1 MHCWRLISDQW
12 TACRSVV
19 GTRLASKLHTLTII
33 PQSERGGGGWGGEM
47 REKVRERE
55 IARERVYT
63 EHYIIQIQNY

>member
-33 PQSERGGGGWGGEM
+33 PQSERKERGG
-47 REKVRERE
+47 RERAIQLE
-55 IARERVYT
+55 RE
-63 EHYIIQIQNY
+63 YILIITLYKTTD

>member
-33 PQSERGGGGWGGEM
+33 PQSERGGGGGGGDE
-47 REKVRERE
+47 RKSERERD